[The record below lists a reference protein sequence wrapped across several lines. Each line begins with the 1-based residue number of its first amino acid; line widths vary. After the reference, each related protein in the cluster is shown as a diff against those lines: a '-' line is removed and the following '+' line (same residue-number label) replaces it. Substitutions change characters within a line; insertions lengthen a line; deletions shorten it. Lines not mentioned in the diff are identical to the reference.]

1 MQYYAQYPR
10 IEDFLNSYE
19 NALETKEEY
28 RKQYLEYRKYAPE
41 MLRAICA
48 IFGFGMEQDWEKAKR
63 YLISIDYQEI
73 QYVDG
78 DWDRDCLDYLL
89 SLREAGC
96 QIEDQFLRPIV
107 DRQFFVNTSTNWVNI
122 LEATAGSTVRHLLSL
137 VILSDHKKAAASL
150 GDFVRVAQDKDGN
163 KYRDYFYYDDQLAL
177 QVLSRVAEVN
187 GFAFS
192 TLYAIK
198 IATDKNSSGFDYEF
212 GKRLCRYAFQKD
224 ISHKELGDKDDSH
237 NWMIRA
243 NAIDGMIRLGEFTED
258 QDERIRMGNEALEEW
273 NKMNHIQPDYVN
285 KKMVGLIYGE
295 LLLDYKKALMYLDE
309 AQRDGYEVGNY
320 ISQYKCG
327 ERSKGKLKVQQEAEK
342 GNPRVFT
349 IFVIIAAVA
358 FIVVCVLIFISK
370 SRDEKTGDKKISTS
384 NRVERAE
391 DETEIHGVEEFNN
404 ETIDM
409 DDTYMQYLKQIVDT
423 AIESNEYYT
432 ASKQLTFENE
442 YIQDEYTA
450 YYEKYA
456 IMDLDADGVDEMILL
471 YEMFEGGY
479 KWGEV
484 DTGHYNGYFYTIF
497 KKNDQGIEDIR
508 YINILNENQLHN
520 IHFYE
525 NGTFTQD
532 DGSSYESINDNYFSL
547 LGILPDGYE
556 LSTPNPRI
564 ALFEIDD
571 DMYEMMTVNSVA
583 IEDELGVVTEAEYE
597 EIMKKMQA
605 DELTIEWHSFS
616 EIK

>member
-1 MQYYAQYPR
+1 
-10 IEDFLNSYE
+10 
-19 NALETKEEY
+19 
-28 RKQYLEYRKYAPE
+28 
-41 MLRAICA
+41 
-48 IFGFGMEQDWEKAKR
+48 
-63 YLISIDYQEI
+63 
-73 QYVDG
+73 
-78 DWDRDCLDYLL
+78 
-89 SLREAGC
+89 
-96 QIEDQFLRPIV
+96 
-107 DRQFFVNTSTNWVNI
+107 
-122 LEATAGSTVRHLLSL
+122 
-137 VILSDHKKAAASL
+137 
-150 GDFVRVAQDKDGN
+150 
-163 KYRDYFYYDDQLAL
+163 
-177 QVLSRVAEVN
+177 
-187 GFAFS
+187 
-192 TLYAIK
+192 
-198 IATDKNSSGFDYEF
+198 
-212 GKRLCRYAFQKD
+212 
-224 ISHKELGDKDDSH
+224 
-237 NWMIRA
+237 
-243 NAIDGMIRLGEFTED
+243 
-258 QDERIRMGNEALEEW
+258 
-273 NKMNHIQPDYVN
+273 
-285 KKMVGLIYGE
+285 
-295 LLLDYKKALMYLDE
+295 MYLDE
-309 AQRDGYEVGNY
+309 AQRYGYEVGNY

-571 DMYEMMTVNSVA
+571 DMYEMMRQN
-583 IEDELGVVTEAEYE
+583 
-597 EIMKKMQA
+597 MKR
-605 DELTIEWHSFS
+605 L
-616 EIK
+616 